1 MVYALFS
8 EPRSYTPIPLDTR
21 TTGDRLC
28 PLMRIEDRDLP
39 SSILDPRSSILK
51 EVFMARQNFSAR
63 STKFLS
69 FILTIALGVPAL
81 SFGTRS
87 ETSDQA
93 TVWTPEL
100 SMKVK
105 AVGGVQVSPD
115 GKRVLYTVNE
125 PVMTSEKSEYL
136 TQIWMASAD
145 GGDAYQM
152 TFGEK
157 PSTNPDWSPDGR
169 WIAFT
174 SSRSGK
180 NNLYLMRSTGGKSIA
195 LTMTDPPTP
204 DEEKNNK
211 GKDDSR
217 WVDENVKMNHL
228 YVISIAKDGAKDG
241 EGKREPRQLT
251 KGAFTVGSGLGGAGG
266 FDWSPDGKSIVF
278 THTKTPKADD
288 WTSANVSVVDV
299 ASGEIK
305 ALAATAAVESQPI
318 YSPDGKWVA
327 LTVSDN
333 PPTWAFQNRI
343 NILSADGGAPRPLA
357 PTFDEQPNLIGWAA
371 DGKRIYLSETR
382 GTTTASS
389 AINVETGA
397 VTDIEKGRA
406 VYGGI
411 NLNRARA
418 MFGITM
424 QNNDAAVEA
433 YVTRADNFSPAKV
446 SAVNADLPKLPL
458 GKMEVV
464 RWKSQDGTEI
474 EGILNYP
481 VSYKAGA
488 RVPLLLVIH
497 GGPTGVFTQNFAAG
511 PGLYPT
517 AVFNARGYAVLRANP
532 RGSSGYGKKFRY
544 ANYKDGGG
552 GDYKD
557 LMAGV
562 DHVISTGV
570 ADPNRL
576 GVMGWSYGGFMTS
589 WVITQTK
596 RFKAASIGAAV
607 TNLMSF
613 TGTADIPG
621 FIPDYM
627 GAQFWD
633 NLDVYRQHS
642 AMFNIKGAST
652 PSLIQHCEGDLRV
665 PISQG
670 YELYNAL
677 KQQGVPV
684 RMLVMPRQAH
694 GPTELKMLLKVMQTN
709 VDWFDKMIGGGS

>member
-1 MVYALFS
+1 
-8 EPRSYTPIPLDTR
+8 
-21 TTGDRLC
+21 
-28 PLMRIEDRDLP
+28 
-39 SSILDPRSSILK
+39 
-51 EVFMARQNFSAR
+51 
-63 STKFLS
+63 
-69 FILTIALGVPAL
+69 
-81 SFGTRS
+81 
-87 ETSDQA
+87 
-93 TVWTPEL
+93 
-100 SMKVK
+100 
-105 AVGGVQVSPD
+105 
-115 GKRVLYTVNE
+115 
-125 PVMTSEKSEYL
+125 
-136 TQIWMASAD
+136 
-145 GGDAYQM
+145 M

-157 PSTNPDWSPDGR
+157 PSANPDWSPDGK

-180 NNLYLMRSTGGKSIA
+180 NNLYLLRVGGGEAEMITDVKSGVGGFAWSPDGKWIA
-195 LTMTDPPTP
+195 FTMTDPLT
-204 DEEKNNK
+204 DNEEKNNK

-217 WVDENVKMNHL
+217 WIDENVKMSQL
-228 YVISIAKDGAKDG
+228 YVVPVAKDGN
-241 EGKREPRQLT
+241 GKRETRQLT
-251 KGAFTVGSGLGGAGG
+251 KGNFTVGSGLGGGGG

-278 THTKTPKADD
+278 TFTKAPKADY

-305 ALAATAAVESQPI
+305 PLAASTAAEMQPL
-318 YSPDGKWVA
+318 YSPDGKWIA
-327 LTVSDN
+327 LTVSDT

-343 NILSADGGAPRPLA
+343 NLIPAGGGAPKPLA
-357 PTFDEQPNLIGWAA
+357 LTFDEQPNLIGWAA
-371 DGKRIYLSETR
+371 DGKRIYFNETR
-382 GTTTASS
+382 GTTSAIS

-397 VTDIEKGRA
+397 ITDIEKGRA
-406 VYGGI
+406 IYGGV
-411 NLNRARA
+411 NLNHART
-418 MFGITM
+418 MFGMTM
-424 QNNDAAVEA
+424 QNNDSAVEA
-433 YVTRADNFSPAKV
+433 YVTRADSFIPAKV
-446 SAVNADLPKLPL
+446 SSANAGLPKLPL

-464 RWKSQDGTEI
+464 RWKSSDGMEI

-481 VSYKAGA
+481 VNYRAGE

-517 AVFNARGYAVLRANP
+517 AVFNAHGYAVLRPNP

-544 ANYKDGGG
+544 ANYKDWGG
-552 GDYKD
+552 GDYRD

-562 DHVISTGV
+562 DHVVGMGV
-570 ADPNRL
+570 ADQNRL

-642 AMFNIKGAST
+642 AMFNIKGVST

-694 GPTELKMLLKVMQTN
+694 GPTEPKMLLKVMQTN
-709 VDWFDKMIGGGS
+709 AEWFDKMIGGGS

>member
-1 MVYALFS
+1 M
-8 EPRSYTPIPLDTR
+8 PHRS
-21 TTGDRLC
+21 
-28 PLMRIEDRDLP
+28 
-39 SSILDPRSSILK
+39 
-51 EVFMARQNFSAR
+51 FSAD
-63 STKFLS
+63 STRFLS
-69 FILTIALGVPAL
+69 FILTIALSVPAL
-81 SFGTRS
+81 SIGTRIEAS
-87 ETSDQA
+87 NQPA
-93 TVWTPEL
+93 VWTPEL

-105 AVGGVQVSPD
+105 AVGGVRVSPD

-125 PVMTSEKSEYL
+125 SVMTAEKSEYL
-136 TQIWMASAD
+136 TQIWMANAD
-145 GGDAYQM
+145 GADASQM
-152 TFGEK
+152 TFSDK
-157 PSTNPDWSPDGR
+157 SSSNPDWSPDGK

-180 NNLYLMRSTGGKSIA
+180 NNLYLMRSNGGESEMITDVKSGVGAFAWAPDGKWIA
-195 LTMTDPPTP
+195 FTMTDPPSA

-217 WVDENVKMNHL
+217 WIDENVKMSHL
-228 YVISIAKDGAKDG
+228 YIAPVMKDGA
-241 EGKREPRQLT
+241 GKREPRQLT
-251 KGAFTVGSGLGGAGG
+251 KGAFTVGSGLGGGG

-278 THTKTPKADD
+278 THTRTLKADD
-288 WTSANVSVVDV
+288 WVSANVSVVDV

-305 ALAATAAVESQPI
+305 ALAATAAAESQPF
-318 YSPDGKWVA
+318 YSPDGKWIA
-327 LTVSDN
+327 LTISDI

-343 NILSADGGAPRPLA
+343 NIIPSAGAAPKPLSLTP
-357 PTFDEQPNLIGWAA
+357 DEQPNVIGWAA
-371 DGKRIYLSETR
+371 DGKRIYFSETR
-382 GTTTASS
+382 GTTTAIST
-389 AINVETGA
+389 INVETGA
-397 VTDIEKGRA
+397 ITDIEKGRA
-406 VYGGI
+406 VYSGI
-411 NLNRARA
+411 NLNHARS
-418 MFGITM
+418 MFGLSM
-424 QNNDAAVEA
+424 QNNDIPVEA
-433 YVTRADNFSPAKV
+433 YVTRVDGFAPSKV
-446 SAVNADLPKLPL
+446 SAANVNLQKPPL

-464 RWKSQDGTEI
+464 RWKSGDGMEI

-481 VSYKAGA
+481 VNYRQGV

-497 GGPTGVFTQNFAAG
+497 GGPTGVFTQNYADS
-511 PGLYPT
+511 PNLYPT
-517 AVFNARGYAVLRANP
+517 AVFNARGYAVLRGNP
-532 RGSSGYGKKFRY
+532 RGSSGYGKKFRH
-544 ANYKDGGG
+544 ANYKDWGG

-562 DHVISTGV
+562 DHVIGMGV
-570 ADPNRL
+570 ADSNRL

-613 TGTADIPG
+613 NGTADIPG

-694 GPTELKMLLKVMQTN
+694 GPTEPKMMLKIMQTN
-709 VDWFDKMIGGGS
+709 VEWFDKMLIGGS

>member
-1 MVYALFS
+1 MS
-8 EPRSYTPIPLDTR
+8 PRRFPTDPARFL
-21 TTGDRLC
+21 
-28 PLMRIEDRDLP
+28 
-39 SSILDPRSSILK
+39 SSILT
-51 EVFMARQNFSAR
+51 V
-63 STKFLS
+63 
-69 FILTIALGVPAL
+69 ALALPAL
-81 SFGTRS
+81 SFGPRS
-87 ETSDQA
+87 EASIQTAAQTSE
-93 TVWTPEL
+93 WRPEL

-105 AVGGVQVSPD
+105 AVGGVRVSPE

-125 PVMTSEKSEYL
+125 PVMTAEKSEYL
-136 TQIWMASAD
+136 TQIWVANAD
-145 GGDAYQM
+145 GSDAYQM

-157 PSTNPDWSPDGR
+157 PSTNPDWSPDGK

-174 SSRSGK
+174 SSRWGK
-180 NNLYLMRSTGGKSIA
+180 NNLYLMRSTGGEAEMITDVKSAVGGFEWSPDSKWIA
-195 LTMTDPPTP
+195 FTLTDPPAP

-217 WVDENVKMNHL
+217 WIDENVKMNQI
-228 YVISIAKDGAKDG
+228 YVIPVAKNGA
-241 EGKREPRQLT
+241 GKREPRQLT
-251 KGAFTVGSGLGGAGG
+251 KGAFTVGSGLGGGGG

-278 THTKTPKADD
+278 THTRTPKADD
-288 WTSANVSVVDV
+288 WTSADVSIVDV

-305 ALAATAAVESQPI
+305 ALAATAAAESRPI
-318 YSPDGKWVA
+318 YSPDGKWIA
-327 LTVSDN
+327 LTIGDN

-343 NILSADGGAPRPLA
+343 NIIPAGGGAPKPLT

-371 DGKRIYLSETR
+371 DGKRIYFSETR
-382 GTTTASS
+382 GTTTAIS
-389 AINVETGA
+389 AISVETGA

-411 NLNRARA
+411 NLNHARA
-418 MFGITM
+418 MFGMTM
-424 QNNDAAVEA
+424 QNNDTAAEA
-433 YVTRADNFSPAKV
+433 YVTRADSFAPTKV
-446 SAVNADLPKLPL
+446 SAANADLPKPPL
-458 GKMEVV
+458 GNMEIV
-464 RWKSQDGTEI
+464 RWKSQDGMEI

-481 VSYKAGA
+481 VNYKAGG

-497 GGPTGVFTQNFAAG
+497 GGPTGVFTQSFAAG
-511 PGLYPT
+511 PTLYPT
-517 AVFNARGYAVLRANP
+517 GVFNARGYAVLRANP
-532 RGSSGYGKKFRY
+532 RGSSGYGKRFRY
-544 ANYKDGGG
+544 ANYKDWGG

-562 DHVISTGV
+562 DHVISMGV

-613 TGTADIPG
+613 TGTTDIPG

-627 GAQFWD
+627 GAEFWD
-633 NLDVYRQHS
+633 DRDIYRQHS
-642 AMFNIKGAST
+642 AMFNIKGVST
-652 PSLIQHCEGDLRV
+652 PALIQHCEGDLRV

-677 KQQGVPV
+677 KRQGVAA
-684 RMLVMPRQAH
+684 RMLVMPRQTH
-694 GPTELKMLLKVMQTN
+694 GPTEPKMLLKIMQTN
-709 VDWFDKMIGGGS
+709 VEWFDKMINGGS

>member
-1 MVYALFS
+1 MSRRKFS
-8 EPRSYTPIPLDTR
+8 
-21 TTGDRLC
+21 
-28 PLMRIEDRDLP
+28 
-39 SSILDPRSSILK
+39 
-51 EVFMARQNFSAR
+51 
-63 STKFLS
+63 S
-69 FILTIALGVPAL
+69 FILAIALAVSAL
-81 SFGTRS
+81 GYGLQIATANQST
-87 ETSDQA
+87 TQA
-93 TVWTPEL
+93 TAWTPEL
-100 SMKVK
+100 SMKVRG
-105 AVGGVQVSPD
+105 VGGVRVSPD

-125 PVMTSEKSEYL
+125 SVMTAEKSEYL
-136 TQIWMASAD
+136 TQIWMANAD

-157 PSTNPDWSPDGR
+157 PSGSPDWSPDGR

-180 NNLYLMRSTGGKSIA
+180 NNLYLMRSNGGEAEMITDVKSGVGGFAWSPDGKWIA
-195 LTMTDPPTP
+195 FTMADPLSA
-204 DEEKNNK
+204 DEEKSNK

-217 WVDENVKMNHL
+217 WIDENVKMNHL
-228 YVISIAKDGAKDG
+228 YVAPVMKDGA
-241 EGKREPRQLT
+241 GKREPRQLT
-251 KGAFTVGSGLGGAGG
+251 KGAFTVGSGLGGGG

-288 WTSANVSVVDV
+288 WVSANVSVVDV

-305 ALAATAAVESQPI
+305 ALAATAAAESQPA
-318 YSPDGKWVA
+318 YSPDGKWIA
-327 LTVSDN
+327 LTISDA

-343 NILSADGGAPRPLA
+343 HLIPAGGGAPKPLSL
-357 PTFDEQPNLIGWAA
+357 TFDEQPNLIGWAA
-371 DGKRIYLSETR
+371 DGKRIYFNETR
-382 GTTTASS
+382 GTTTAIS

-397 VTDIEKGRA
+397 ITDIEKGRA
-406 VYGGI
+406 IYGGI
-411 NLNRARA
+411 NLNYARA
-418 MFGITM
+418 MFGLTM
-424 QNNDAAVEA
+424 QNNDAAGEA
-433 YVTRADNFSPAKV
+433 YVTRADSFAPAKV
-446 SAVNADLPKLPL
+446 SAANADLPKPPL

-464 RWKSQDGTEI
+464 RWKSSDGMEV

-481 VSYKAGA
+481 VNYKAGE

-511 PGLYPT
+511 AGLYPT
-517 AVFNARGYAVLRANP
+517 AVFNARGYAVLRGNP
-532 RGSSGYGKKFRY
+532 RGSSGYGRKFRY
-544 ANYKDGGG
+544 ANYKDWGG
-552 GDYKD
+552 GDYRD

-562 DHVISTGV
+562 DHVVSMGV

-633 NLDVYRQHS
+633 NLDIYRQHS

-694 GPTELKMLLKVMQTN
+694 GPTEPKMLLKVMQTN
-709 VDWFDKMIGGGS
+709 VEWFDKMIGGGS

>member
-1 MVYALFS
+1 MS
-8 EPRSYTPIPLDTR
+8 RRS
-21 TTGDRLC
+21 
-28 PLMRIEDRDLP
+28 
-39 SSILDPRSSILK
+39 
-51 EVFMARQNFSAR
+51 FSAG

-69 FILTIALGVPAL
+69 FILTVALAVPAL
-81 SFGTRS
+81 SSRTRD
-87 ETSDQA
+87 ETSNQA
-93 TVWTPEL
+93 TAWTPEL
-100 SMKVK
+100 SMKVR

-125 PVMTSEKSEYL
+125 PVMTAEKSEYL
-136 TQIWMASAD
+136 TQVWTASAS

-157 PSTNPDWSPDGR
+157 SSTNPDWSPDGR

-180 NNLYLMRSTGGKSIA
+180 NNLYLMRSTGGEAEMITDVKSGVGGFA
-195 LTMTDPPTP
+195 WSPDGNRVAFTMADPPTT

-217 WVDENVKMNHL
+217 WIDENVKMNHL
-228 YVISIAKDGAKDG
+228 YVISIEKDGAKDG
-241 EGKREPRQLT
+241 AGKREPRQLT
-251 KGAFTVGSGLGGAGG
+251 KGAFTVGSGLGGDGV

-278 THTKTPKADD
+278 IHTKTLKADD

-305 ALAATAAVESQPI
+305 AIAATAAAESQPI
-318 YSPDGKWVA
+318 YSPDGKWIA
-327 LTVSDN
+327 LTVSDA

-343 NILSADGGAPRPLA
+343 NILSAGGGAPKPLA

-371 DGKRIYLSETR
+371 DGKRIYFAETR
-382 GTTTASS
+382 GTTTAIS

-397 VTDIEKGRA
+397 VTDIENGRA
-406 VYGGI
+406 VYSAI
-411 NLNRARA
+411 NLNHTRA
-418 MFGITM
+418 MFGLTM
-424 QNNDAAVEA
+424 QNNGAAVEA
-433 YVTRADNFSPAKV
+433 YVTPADNFAPARV
-446 SAVNADLPKLPL
+446 SAANADLPKPPL
-458 GKMEVV
+458 GKMEVA
-464 RWKSQDGTEI
+464 RWKSGDGMEI

-481 VSYKAGA
+481 INYKAGQ

-497 GGPTGVFTQNFAAG
+497 GGPTGVFTQNFAAS

-532 RGSSGYGKKFRY
+532 RGSSGYGRKFRY
-544 ANYKDGGG
+544 ANYKDWGG
-552 GDYKD
+552 GDYRD

-562 DHVISTGV
+562 DHVISMGV
-570 ADPNRL
+570 ADPDRL

-633 NLDVYRQHS
+633 NLEVYRQHS

-684 RMLVMPRQAH
+684 RMLAMPRQAH
-694 GPTELKMLLKVMQTN
+694 GPTEPKMMLKIMQTN
-709 VDWFDKMIGGGS
+709 VEWFDKMISGAS